1 VDPGR
6 RLDATTTAL
15 VIDSAADVPAGAR
28 PVNWRVVPIPVSF
41 GDRTFLD
48 GVDIDA
54 PAFYERLAR
63 ADRMPTTAQP
73 SLASMTEVIAGAL
86 DAYETA
92 VVLPL
97 SAHMSGTVETARAA
111 ARDLGDDRVMVLES
125 GSVTVALG
133 LIAFR
138 LQARLE
144 QGTTAGAL
152 GAAAARLSADHR
164 AVFTLETLEYLQR
177 GGRIGRAQA
186 VAGSLL
192 RVRPVLQIR
201 DGEVTP
207 WSRVRGAHKV
217 LPAIKEFI
225 EAHSD
230 SGSPVHVAY
239 GHTRR
244 PEALDE
250 LRAVVRLVRPRAQEV
265 FAGEVGPT
273 VGTHAGPGAF
283 VVAFVHD
290 EPDG

>member
-6 RLDATTTAL
+6 RLDAATTAL
-15 VIDSAADVPAGAR
+15 VIDSAADVPPDVLPA
-28 PVNWRVVPIPVSF
+28 NWRVVPIPITF

-63 ADRMPTTAQP
+63 AERMPTTSQP
-73 SLASMTEVIAGAL
+73 SPASMTEVIGGAL
-86 DAYETA
+86 GAYEAA

-97 SAHMSGTVETARAA
+97 SGHMSGTVEAARAA
-111 ARDLGDDRVMVLES
+111 ARELGEDRVMVIDS

-144 QGTTAGAL
+144 AGTTAGDLAD
-152 GAAAARLSADHR
+152 AAARLGAAHR

-201 DGEVTP
+201 EGEVTP
-207 WSRVRGAHKV
+207 FSRVRGAHKV
-217 LPAIKEFI
+217 LPAVEEFV
-225 EAHSD
+225 AGHSD
-230 SGSPVHVAY
+230 PDRPLYVAY
-239 GHTRR
+239 GHSRR
-244 PEALDE
+244 PEALDD
-250 LRAVVRLVRPRAQEV
+250 LRALVTRVRPQAV
-265 FAGEVGPT
+265 
-273 VGTHAGPGAF
+273 
-283 VVAFVHD
+283 
-290 EPDG
+290 

>member
-1 VDPGR
+1 
-6 RLDATTTAL
+6 L
-15 VIDSAADVPAGAR
+15 
-28 PVNWRVVPIPVSF
+28 
-41 GDRTFLD
+41 
-48 GVDIDA
+48 
-54 PAFYERLAR
+54 
-63 ADRMPTTAQP
+63 
-73 SLASMTEVIAGAL
+73 
-86 DAYETA
+86 
-92 VVLPL
+92 
-97 SAHMSGTVETARAA
+97 
-111 ARDLGDDRVMVLES
+111 VLEC

-144 QGTTAGAL
+144 AGITAGGLA
-152 GAAAARLSADHR
+152 AAAARLSAGHR

-192 RVRPVLQIR
+192 RVRPVLQIL

-217 LPAIKEFI
+217 LPAV
-225 EAHSD
+225 EAFVTGHSD
-230 SGSPVHVAY
+230 PDRPLYVAY

-244 PEALDE
+244 PDAVDD
-250 LRAVVRLVRPRAQEV
+250 LRALVHRVRPRAVEV
-265 FAGEVGPT
+265 LAGEVGPT

-290 EPDG
+290 SPAP

>member
-6 RLDATTTAL
+6 RLDAATTAL
-15 VIDSAADVPAGAR
+15 VIDSAADVPPQAR
-28 PVNWRVVPIPVSF
+28 PANWRVVPIPVSF

-73 SLASMTEVIAGAL
+73 SLASMTEVIGGAL
-86 DAYETA
+86 DAFEAA

-97 SAHMSGTVETARAA
+97 SGHMSGTVETACAA
-111 ARDLGDDRVMVLES
+111 ARDLGEERVMVLES

-144 QGTTAGAL
+144 AGTTAGEVAD
-152 GAAAARLSADHR
+152 AAARLSAAHR

-207 WSRVRGAHKV
+207 WSRVRGAHRV
-217 LPAIKEFI
+217 LPAVEEFV
-225 EAHSD
+225 AGNSD
-230 SGSPVHVAY
+230 PGRPLYVAY
-239 GHTRR
+239 AHTRR
-244 PEALDE
+244 PEALDD
-250 LRAVVRLVRPRAQEV
+250 LRALVTRVRPQAVEV
-265 FAGEVGPT
+265 LAGEVGPT

-290 EPDG
+290 PPGG

>member
-1 VDPGR
+1 MDAGR
-6 RLDATTTAL
+6 RLDAATTAL
-15 VIDSAADVPAGAR
+15 VIDSAADVPSAAR
-28 PVNWRVVPIPVSF
+28 PANWRVVPIPVSF

-48 GVDIDA
+48 GLDIDA
-54 PAFYERLAR
+54 PGFYERLAR

-73 SLASMTEVIAGAL
+73 SVASMTEVIGDAL
-86 DAYETA
+86 DAYGSA

-97 SAHMSGTVETARAA
+97 SARMSGTVETARAA
-111 ARDLGDDRVMVLES
+111 ARDLGEDRVAVLES

-144 QGTTAGAL
+144 AGTTFGDLAS
-152 GAAAARLSADHR
+152 AAARLGAGHR

-186 VAGSLL
+186 AAGSLL
-192 RVRPVLQIR
+192 RVRPLLQIR

-217 LPAIKEFI
+217 LPAVEEFV
-225 EAHSD
+225 AGHSD
-230 SGSPVHVAY
+230 AGRPLYVAY
-239 GHTRR
+239 GHSRR
-244 PEALDE
+244 PEALDD
-250 LRAVVRLVRPRAQEV
+250 LRALVARVRPEAVEV
-265 FAGEVGPT
+265 LAGEVGPT

-290 EPDG
+290 EPGG